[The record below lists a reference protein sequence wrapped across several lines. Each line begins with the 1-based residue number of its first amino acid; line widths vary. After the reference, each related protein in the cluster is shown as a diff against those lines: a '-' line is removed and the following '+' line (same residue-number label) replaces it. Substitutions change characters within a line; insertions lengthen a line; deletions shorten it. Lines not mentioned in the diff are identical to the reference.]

1 MSVGDAKHPLR
12 VAIIGSGP
20 SGFYAAEHLLS
31 HDGLNV
37 QVEMFD
43 RLPTPFGLVRA
54 GVAPDHPKIKSV
66 TRVFDKVAAN
76 PNFCF
81 RGNVEF
87 GRNIEHED
95 LLEYFHAVIYCVG
108 ARSDRRL
115 GIAREYLPGS
125 HGASDFVGWYNAS
138 PDQRN
143 LTFDFSGERV
153 VVVGNGNVAMDVA
166 RVLMLPPEELAA
178 TDIGGHALRALSAN
192 KVREVTIL
200 GRRGPAQAAF
210 TYREL
215 RELAERNDIDV
226 IVDPA
231 DMQLDP
237 HSLHDT
243 SHSADRGRDQVL
255 DLLRELS
262 ERGDRGHDRR
272 IVFRFLVSP
281 VEIVG
286 TNRVEGVDV
295 VHNDLY
301 RGNNGELR
309 ARATDRHEIVPADI
323 VFRAIG
329 YQGVALPGV
338 PFDPI
343 TATIPNDRGRVI
355 DSLTGQPREGEY
367 VAPTG
372 SSAPTSPMRR
382 RRWRCSLRTCAPDAC
397 ARRCCPPRC
406 STAFSPSDRARS
418 SRSMTGSSSIRSRSR
433 RVRNLGARDSS
444 SPGWRTC
451 CASCGTATR
460 AKRRSPR
467 SRRACYAVRV
477 PVRGRG

>member
-1 MSVGDAKHPLR
+1 MSMGGAEHPLR

-31 HDGLNV
+31 HDDLNV

-66 TRVFDKVAAN
+66 TRVFDKVATN
-76 PNFCF
+76 PEFRF

-95 LLEYFHAVIYCVG
+95 LLEYFNAVIYCVG

-215 RELAERNDIDV
+215 RELAERDDIDV

-286 TNRVEGVDV
+286 INRVEGVDV

-343 TATIPNDRGRVI
+343 TSTIPNDRGRVI

-367 VAPTG
+367 VAGWIKRGPNGIIGTNK
-372 SSAPTSPMRR
+372 
-382 RRWRCSLRTCAPDAC
+382 PDAQETVEMLVEDLRAGRMRKQVLSPEVFNRFLSQRQGEVVSFDDWKFLDSREVAKGEELGRPRLKF
-397 ARRCCPPRC
+397 ARVENMLRVLRHR
-406 STAFSPSDRARS
+406 DR
-418 SRSMTGSSSIRSRSR
+418 
-433 RVRNLGARDSS
+433 N
-444 SPGWRTC
+444 
-451 CASCGTATR
+451 
-460 AKRRSPR
+460 
-467 SRRACYAVRV
+467 
-477 PVRGRG
+477 

>member
-1 MSVGDAKHPLR
+1 MPVGSQRNPLR

-20 SGFYAAEHLLS
+20 SGFYAAEHVLS
-31 HDGLNV
+31 QDDMHV
-37 QVEMFD
+37 QVDMFD

-66 TRVFDKVAAN
+66 TRVYDKIAQH
-76 PNFCF
+76 PDFRF

-87 GRNIEHED
+87 GTDLEYED

-115 GIAREYLPGS
+115 GIPREYLPGS

-143 LTFDFSGERV
+143 LTFDFSGDNV

-166 RVLMLPPEELAA
+166 RVLMLPPDELAA
-178 TDIGGHALRALSAN
+178 TDVGGHALRALSQN
-192 KVREVTIL
+192 KVRQVTIL

-215 RELAERNDIDV
+215 KELAEREDIDV

-243 SHSADRGRDQVL
+243 EQAPDRGRDQVL
-255 DLLRELS
+255 ELLHELS
-262 ERGDRGHDRR
+262 ERTPRGHDRR

-286 TNRVEGVDV
+286 RDRVEGVEV
-295 VHNDLY
+295 VRNELY
-301 RGNNGELR
+301 RGNNGALR
-309 ARATDRHEIVPADI
+309 ARATDEHEVIPADV

-338 PFDPI
+338 PFDPLS
-343 TATIPNDRGRVI
+343 ATIPNDRGRVI
-355 DSLTGQPREGEY
+355 DPLSGQSRVGEY
-367 VAPTG
+367 AAGWIKRGPNGIIGTNKPDAQETVDMLVEDVRAQRL
-372 SSAPTSPMRR
+372 RR
-382 RRWRCSLRTCAPDAC
+382 DVLPAKVFERFLAERQGEVVSYADWQYLDERERSRGEELGRPRLKFARVENMLRSLR
-397 ARRCCPPRC
+397 
-406 STAFSPSDRARS
+406 DRDKQS
-418 SRSMTGSSSIRSRSR
+418 G
-433 RVRNLGARDSS
+433 
-444 SPGWRTC
+444 
-451 CASCGTATR
+451 
-460 AKRRSPR
+460 
-467 SRRACYAVRV
+467 
-477 PVRGRG
+477 

>member
-1 MSVGDAKHPLR
+1 MSMGGAEHPLR

-31 HDGLNV
+31 HDDLNV

-66 TRVFDKVAAN
+66 TRVFDKVATN
-76 PNFCF
+76 PEFRF

-95 LLEYFHAVIYCVG
+95 LLEYFNAVIYCVG

-215 RELAERNDIDV
+215 RELAERDDIDV

-286 TNRVEGVDV
+286 INRVEGVDV

-343 TATIPNDRGRVI
+343 TSTIPNDRGRVI

-367 VAPTG
+367 VAGWIKRGPNGIIGTNK
-372 SSAPTSPMRR
+372 
-382 RRWRCSLRTCAPDAC
+382 PDAQETVEMLVEDLRAGRMRKEVLSPEVFNRFLSQRQGEVVSFDDWKFLDSREVAKGEELGRPRLKF
-397 ARRCCPPRC
+397 ARVENMLRVLRHR
-406 STAFSPSDRARS
+406 DR
-418 SRSMTGSSSIRSRSR
+418 
-433 RVRNLGARDSS
+433 N
-444 SPGWRTC
+444 
-451 CASCGTATR
+451 
-460 AKRRSPR
+460 
-467 SRRACYAVRV
+467 
-477 PVRGRG
+477 

>member
-1 MSVGDAKHPLR
+1 MSMGGAEHPLR

-31 HDGLNV
+31 HDDLNV

-76 PNFCF
+76 PDFCF

-95 LLEYFHAVIYCVG
+95 LLEYFNAVIYCVG

-215 RELAERNDIDV
+215 RELAERDDIDV

-286 TNRVEGVDV
+286 INRVEGVDV

-343 TATIPNDRGRVI
+343 TSTIPNDRGRVI

-367 VAPTG
+367 VAGWIKRGPNGIIGTNK
-372 SSAPTSPMRR
+372 
-382 RRWRCSLRTCAPDAC
+382 PDAQETVEMLVEDLRAGRMRKQVLSPEVFNRFLSQRQGEVVSFDDWKFLDSREVAKGEELGRPRLKF
-397 ARRCCPPRC
+397 ARVENMLRVLRHR
-406 STAFSPSDRARS
+406 DR
-418 SRSMTGSSSIRSRSR
+418 
-433 RVRNLGARDSS
+433 N
-444 SPGWRTC
+444 
-451 CASCGTATR
+451 
-460 AKRRSPR
+460 
-467 SRRACYAVRV
+467 
-477 PVRGRG
+477 

>member
-1 MSVGDAKHPLR
+1 MSMGGAEHPLR

-31 HDGLNV
+31 HDDLNV

-66 TRVFDKVAAN
+66 TRVFDKVATN
-76 PNFCF
+76 PEFRF

-95 LLEYFHAVIYCVG
+95 LLEYFNAVIYCVG

-215 RELAERNDIDV
+215 RELAERDDIDV

-343 TATIPNDRGRVI
+343 TSTIPNDRGRVI

-367 VAPTG
+367 VAGWIKRGPNGIIGTNK
-372 SSAPTSPMRR
+372 
-382 RRWRCSLRTCAPDAC
+382 PDAQETGEMLVEDLRAGRMRKEVLSPEVFNRFLSQRQGEVVSFDDWKFLDSREVAKGEELGRPRLKF
-397 ARRCCPPRC
+397 ARVENMLRVLRHR
-406 STAFSPSDRARS
+406 DR
-418 SRSMTGSSSIRSRSR
+418 
-433 RVRNLGARDSS
+433 N
-444 SPGWRTC
+444 
-451 CASCGTATR
+451 
-460 AKRRSPR
+460 
-467 SRRACYAVRV
+467 
-477 PVRGRG
+477 

>member
-1 MSVGDAKHPLR
+1 MGSTRNPLR

-20 SGFYAAEHLLS
+20 SGFYAAEHILGQ
-31 HDGLNV
+31 DDINV
-37 QVEMFD
+37 QVDMFD

-66 TRVFDKVAAN
+66 TRVYDKIAQH
-76 PNFCF
+76 PDFRF

-87 GRNIEHED
+87 GTDLEYED
-95 LLEYFHAVIYCVG
+95 LLEYFHAVIFCVG

-115 GIAREYLPGS
+115 GIPREYLPGS

-143 LTFDFSGERV
+143 LTFDFSGDNV

-166 RVLMLPPEELAA
+166 RVLMLPPDELAA
-178 TDIGGHALRALSAN
+178 TDIGGHALRALSQN
-192 KVREVTIL
+192 KVRQVTIL

-215 RELAERNDIDV
+215 KELADRDDIDV
-226 IVDPA
+226 VVDPA
-231 DMQLDP
+231 DMVLDP

-243 SHSADRGRDQVL
+243 EQAPDRGRDQVL

-262 ERGDRGHDRR
+262 ERPSRGHDRR
-272 IVFRFLVSP
+272 IAFRFLVSP
-281 VEIVG
+281 VEILGKDRVTGVEVVG
-286 TNRVEGVDV
+286 NE
-295 VHNDLY
+295 LY

-309 ARATDRHEIVPADI
+309 ARATDEREVIPADV

-355 DSLTGQPREGEY
+355 DPLTGQARPGEY
-367 VAPTG
+367 VAGWIKRGPNGIIGTNKPDAQETVEALVEDVRDQRLRREVLP
-372 SSAPTSPMRR
+372 APVFERFLAERQGEVVSFDDWKYLDAREVEKGEELGRPRLKFARVENM
-382 RRWRCSLRTCAPDAC
+382 LRTL
-397 ARRCCPPRC
+397 R
-406 STAFSPSDRARS
+406 DRDKAA
-418 SRSMTGSSSIRSRSR
+418 G
-433 RVRNLGARDSS
+433 
-444 SPGWRTC
+444 
-451 CASCGTATR
+451 
-460 AKRRSPR
+460 
-467 SRRACYAVRV
+467 
-477 PVRGRG
+477 

>member
-1 MSVGDAKHPLR
+1 VGSSRNPLR

-20 SGFYAAEHLLS
+20 SGFYAAEHVLS
-31 HDGLNV
+31 QDDLHV
-37 QVEMFD
+37 QVDMFD

-66 TRVFDKVAAN
+66 TRVYDKIAAN
-76 PNFCF
+76 PDFRF

-87 GRNIEHED
+87 GADIEHED

-115 GIAREYLPGS
+115 GIPREYLPGS

-166 RVLMLPPEELAA
+166 RVLMLPPDELAA

-192 KVREVTIL
+192 QVREVTIL

-215 RELAERNDIDV
+215 RELAERDDIDV

-243 SHSADRGRDQVL
+243 EQQPDRGRDQVL
-255 DLLRELS
+255 ELLRELS

-286 TNRVEGVDV
+286 KDRVEGIEV
-295 VHNDLY
+295 VRNELY

-309 ARATDRHEIVPADI
+309 ARATDDHEVIPADI

-329 YQGVALPGV
+329 YQGVSLPGV

-355 DSLTGQPREGEY
+355 DPLTGQSRVGEY
-367 VAPTG
+367 AAGWIKRGPNGIIGTNK
-372 SSAPTSPMRR
+372 
-382 RRWRCSLRTCAPDAC
+382 PDAQESVEVLLDDVRAQRLRREVLPAKVFERFLAERQGEVVSFVDWKYLDEREVEKGGQLGRPRLKF
-397 ARRCCPPRC
+397 ARVENMMKALREREKM
-406 STAFSPSDRARS
+406 D
-418 SRSMTGSSSIRSRSR
+418 
-433 RVRNLGARDSS
+433 
-444 SPGWRTC
+444 
-451 CASCGTATR
+451 
-460 AKRRSPR
+460 
-467 SRRACYAVRV
+467 
-477 PVRGRG
+477 GRGA

>member
-1 MSVGDAKHPLR
+1 MPMGGAEHPLR

-31 HDGLNV
+31 HDDLNV

-76 PNFCF
+76 PEFRF

-95 LLEYFHAVIYCVG
+95 LLEYFNAVIYCVG

-215 RELAERNDIDV
+215 RELAERDDIDV
-226 IVDPA
+226 IVNPA

-343 TATIPNDRGRVI
+343 TSTIPNDRGRVI

-367 VAPTG
+367 VAGWIKRGPNGIIGTNK
-372 SSAPTSPMRR
+372 
-382 RRWRCSLRTCAPDAC
+382 PDAQETVEMLVEDLRAGRMRKEVLSPEVFNRFLSQRQGEVVSFDDWKFLDSREVAKGEELGRPRLKF
-397 ARRCCPPRC
+397 ARVENMLRVLRHR
-406 STAFSPSDRARS
+406 DR
-418 SRSMTGSSSIRSRSR
+418 
-433 RVRNLGARDSS
+433 N
-444 SPGWRTC
+444 
-451 CASCGTATR
+451 
-460 AKRRSPR
+460 
-467 SRRACYAVRV
+467 
-477 PVRGRG
+477 

>member
-1 MSVGDAKHPLR
+1 MSMGGAEHPLR

-31 HDGLNV
+31 HDDLNV

-66 TRVFDKVAAN
+66 TRVFDKVATN
-76 PNFCF
+76 PEFRF
-81 RGNVEF
+81 RGTVEF

-95 LLEYFHAVIYCVG
+95 LLEYFNAVIYCVG

-215 RELAERNDIDV
+215 RELAERDDIDV

-343 TATIPNDRGRVI
+343 TSTIPNDRGRVI

-367 VAPTG
+367 VAGWIKRGPNGIIGTNK
-372 SSAPTSPMRR
+372 
-382 RRWRCSLRTCAPDAC
+382 PDAQETVEMLVEDLRAGRMRKEVLSPEVFNRFLSQRQGEVVSFDDWKFLDSREVAKGEELGRPRLKF
-397 ARRCCPPRC
+397 ARVENMLRVLRHR
-406 STAFSPSDRARS
+406 DR
-418 SRSMTGSSSIRSRSR
+418 
-433 RVRNLGARDSS
+433 N
-444 SPGWRTC
+444 
-451 CASCGTATR
+451 
-460 AKRRSPR
+460 
-467 SRRACYAVRV
+467 
-477 PVRGRG
+477 

>member
-1 MSVGDAKHPLR
+1 MGSTRNPLR

-20 SGFYAAEHLLS
+20 SGFYAAEHILGQ
-31 HDGLNV
+31 DDINV
-37 QVEMFD
+37 QVDMFD

-66 TRVFDKVAAN
+66 TRVYDKIAQH
-76 PNFCF
+76 PDFRF

-87 GRNIEHED
+87 GTDLEYED
-95 LLEYFHAVIYCVG
+95 LLEYFHAVIFCVG

-115 GIAREYLPGS
+115 GIPREYLPGS

-143 LTFDFSGERV
+143 LTFDFSGDNV

-166 RVLMLPPEELAA
+166 RVLMLPPDELAA
-178 TDIGGHALRALSAN
+178 TDIGGHALRALSQN
-192 KVREVTIL
+192 KVRQVTIL

-215 RELAERNDIDV
+215 KELADRDDIDV
-226 IVDPA
+226 VVDPA
-231 DMQLDP
+231 DMVLDP

-243 SHSADRGRDQVL
+243 EQAPDRGRDQVL

-262 ERGDRGHDRR
+262 ERPSRGHDRR

-281 VEIVG
+281 VEILGKDRVTGVEVVG
-286 TNRVEGVDV
+286 NE
-295 VHNDLY
+295 LY

-309 ARATDRHEIVPADI
+309 ARATDEREVIPADV

-355 DSLTGQPREGEY
+355 DPLTGQARPGEY
-367 VAPTG
+367 VAGWIKRGPNGIIGTNKPDAQETVEALVEDVRDQRLRREVLP
-372 SSAPTSPMRR
+372 APVFERFLAERQGEVVSFDDWKYLDAREVEKGEELGRPRLKFARVENM
-382 RRWRCSLRTCAPDAC
+382 LRTL
-397 ARRCCPPRC
+397 R
-406 STAFSPSDRARS
+406 DRDKAA
-418 SRSMTGSSSIRSRSR
+418 G
-433 RVRNLGARDSS
+433 
-444 SPGWRTC
+444 
-451 CASCGTATR
+451 
-460 AKRRSPR
+460 
-467 SRRACYAVRV
+467 
-477 PVRGRG
+477 

>member
-1 MSVGDAKHPLR
+1 MGSSRNPLR

-20 SGFYAAEHLLS
+20 SGFYAAEHVLS
-31 HDGLNV
+31 QDDLHV
-37 QVEMFD
+37 QVDMFD

-66 TRVFDKVAAN
+66 TRVYDKIAAN
-76 PNFCF
+76 PDFRF

-87 GRNIEHED
+87 GADIEHED
-95 LLEYFHAVIYCVG
+95 LLEYFNAVIYCVG

-115 GIAREYLPGS
+115 GIPREYLPGS

-166 RVLMLPPEELAA
+166 RVLMLPPDELAA

-192 KVREVTIL
+192 QVREVTIL

-215 RELAERNDIDV
+215 RELAERDDIDV

-243 SHSADRGRDQVL
+243 EQQPDRGRDQVL
-255 DLLRELS
+255 ELLRELS

-286 TNRVEGVDV
+286 KDRVEGIEV
-295 VHNDLY
+295 VRNELY

-309 ARATDRHEIVPADI
+309 ARATDDHEVIPADV

-329 YQGVALPGV
+329 YQGVSLPGV

-355 DSLTGQPREGEY
+355 DPLTGQSRVGEY
-367 VAPTG
+367 AAGWIKRGPNGIIGTNK
-372 SSAPTSPMRR
+372 
-382 RRWRCSLRTCAPDAC
+382 PDAQESVEMLVDDVRAQRLRRDVLPAKVFERFLAERQGEVVSFADWKYLDEREVEKGGELGRPRLKF
-397 ARRCCPPRC
+397 ARVENMM
-406 STAFSPSDRARS
+406 RALRE
-418 SRSMTGSSSIRSRSR
+418 REKLDG
-433 RVRNLGARDSS
+433 
-444 SPGWRTC
+444 
-451 CASCGTATR
+451 
-460 AKRRSPR
+460 
-467 SRRACYAVRV
+467 
-477 PVRGRG
+477 

>member
-1 MSVGDAKHPLR
+1 MSMGGAEHPLR

-31 HDGLNV
+31 HDDLNV

-66 TRVFDKVAAN
+66 TRVFDKVVTN
-76 PNFCF
+76 PEFRF

-95 LLEYFHAVIYCVG
+95 LLEYFNAVIYCVG

-215 RELAERNDIDV
+215 RELAERDDIDV

-343 TATIPNDRGRVI
+343 TSTIPNDRGRVI

-367 VAPTG
+367 VAGWIKRGPNGIIGTNK
-372 SSAPTSPMRR
+372 
-382 RRWRCSLRTCAPDAC
+382 PDAQETVEMLVEDLRAGRMRKEVLSPEVFNRFLSQRQGEVVSFDDWKFLDSREVAKGEELGRPRLKF
-397 ARRCCPPRC
+397 ARVENMLRVLRHR
-406 STAFSPSDRARS
+406 DR
-418 SRSMTGSSSIRSRSR
+418 
-433 RVRNLGARDSS
+433 N
-444 SPGWRTC
+444 
-451 CASCGTATR
+451 
-460 AKRRSPR
+460 
-467 SRRACYAVRV
+467 
-477 PVRGRG
+477 

>member
-1 MSVGDAKHPLR
+1 MGSTRNPLR

-20 SGFYAAEHLLS
+20 SGFYAAEHILGQ
-31 HDGLNV
+31 DDINV
-37 QVEMFD
+37 QVDMFD

-66 TRVFDKVAAN
+66 TRVYDKIAQH
-76 PNFCF
+76 PDFRF

-87 GRNIEHED
+87 GTDLEYED
-95 LLEYFHAVIYCVG
+95 LLEYFHAVIFCVG

-115 GIAREYLPGS
+115 GIPREYLPGS

-143 LTFDFSGERV
+143 LTFDFSGDNV

-178 TDIGGHALRALSAN
+178 TDIGGHALRALSQN
-192 KVREVTIL
+192 KVRQVTIL

-215 RELAERNDIDV
+215 KELADRDDIDV
-226 IVDPA
+226 VVDPS
-231 DMQLDP
+231 DMVLDP

-243 SHSADRGRDQVL
+243 EQAPDRGRDQVL

-262 ERGDRGHDRR
+262 ERPSRGHDRR

-281 VEIVG
+281 AEIVG
-286 TNRVEGVDV
+286 KDRVTGVEV
-295 VHNDLY
+295 VGNELY

-309 ARATDRHEIVPADI
+309 ARATDEREVIPADV

-355 DSLTGQPREGEY
+355 DPLTGQARPGEY
-367 VAPTG
+367 VAGWIKRGPNGIIGTNKPD
-372 SSAPTSPMRR
+372 AQETVEALVEDVRDQRLRR
-382 RRWRCSLRTCAPDAC
+382 EVLPALVFERFLAERQGEVVSFDDWKYLDAREVEKGEELGRPRLKFARVENMLRTL
-397 ARRCCPPRC
+397 R
-406 STAFSPSDRARS
+406 DRDKA
-418 SRSMTGSSSIRSRSR
+418 G
-433 RVRNLGARDSS
+433 G
-444 SPGWRTC
+444 
-451 CASCGTATR
+451 
-460 AKRRSPR
+460 
-467 SRRACYAVRV
+467 
-477 PVRGRG
+477 

>member
-1 MSVGDAKHPLR
+1 MSVGGAEHPLR

-31 HDGLNV
+31 HDDLDV

-95 LLEYFHAVIYCVG
+95 LLEYFNAVIYCVG

-215 RELAERNDIDV
+215 RELAERDDIDV
-226 IVDPA
+226 IVDPR

-309 ARATDRHEIVPADI
+309 ARATDRHELVPADI

-343 TATIPNDRGRVI
+343 TSTIPNDRGRVI

-367 VAPTG
+367 VAGWIKRGPNGIIGTNK
-372 SSAPTSPMRR
+372 
-382 RRWRCSLRTCAPDAC
+382 PDAQETVEMLVEDLRAGRMRKQVLSPEVFNRFLSQRQGEVVSFDDWKFLDSREVAKGEELGRPRLKF
-397 ARRCCPPRC
+397 ARVEN
-406 STAFSPSDRARS
+406 
-418 SRSMTGSSSIRSRSR
+418 ML
-433 RVRNLGARDSS
+433 RVLRHRDKS
-444 SPGWRTC
+444 
-451 CASCGTATR
+451 
-460 AKRRSPR
+460 
-467 SRRACYAVRV
+467 
-477 PVRGRG
+477 

>member
-1 MSVGDAKHPLR
+1 MSMGGAEHPLR

-31 HDGLNV
+31 HDDLNV

-66 TRVFDKVAAN
+66 TRVFDKVATN
-76 PNFCF
+76 PEFRF

-95 LLEYFHAVIYCVG
+95 LLEYFNAVIYCVG

-143 LTFDFSGERV
+143 LTFDFSGER

-215 RELAERNDIDV
+215 RELAERDDIDV

-286 TNRVEGVDV
+286 INRVEGVDV

-343 TATIPNDRGRVI
+343 TSTIPNDRGRVI

-367 VAPTG
+367 VAGWIKRGPNGIIGTNK
-372 SSAPTSPMRR
+372 
-382 RRWRCSLRTCAPDAC
+382 PDAQETVEMLVEDLRAGRMRKEVLSPEVFNRFLSQRQGEVVSFDDWKFLDSREVAKGEELGRPRLKF
-397 ARRCCPPRC
+397 ARVENMLRVLRHR
-406 STAFSPSDRARS
+406 DR
-418 SRSMTGSSSIRSRSR
+418 
-433 RVRNLGARDSS
+433 N
-444 SPGWRTC
+444 
-451 CASCGTATR
+451 
-460 AKRRSPR
+460 
-467 SRRACYAVRV
+467 
-477 PVRGRG
+477 

>member
-1 MSVGDAKHPLR
+1 MGSTRNPLR

-20 SGFYAAEHLLS
+20 SGFYAAEHILGQ
-31 HDGLNV
+31 DDINV
-37 QVEMFD
+37 QVDMFD

-66 TRVFDKVAAN
+66 TRVYDKIAQH
-76 PNFCF
+76 PDFRF

-87 GRNIEHED
+87 GTDLEYED
-95 LLEYFHAVIYCVG
+95 LLEYFHAVIFCVG

-115 GIAREYLPGS
+115 GIPREYLPGS

-143 LTFDFSGERV
+143 LTFDFSGDNV

-178 TDIGGHALRALSAN
+178 TDIGGHALRALSQN
-192 KVREVTIL
+192 KVRQVTIL

-215 RELAERNDIDV
+215 KELADRDDIDV
-226 IVDPA
+226 VVDPA
-231 DMQLDP
+231 DMVLDP

-243 SHSADRGRDQVL
+243 EQAPDRGRDQVL

-262 ERGDRGHDRR
+262 ERPSRGHDRR

-281 VEIVG
+281 VEILGKDRVTGVEVVG
-286 TNRVEGVDV
+286 NE
-295 VHNDLY
+295 LY

-309 ARATDRHEIVPADI
+309 ARATDEREVIPADV

-355 DSLTGQPREGEY
+355 DPLTGQARPGEY
-367 VAPTG
+367 VAGWIKRGPNGIIGTNKPDAQETVEALVEDVRDQRLRREVLP
-372 SSAPTSPMRR
+372 APVFERFLAERQGEVVSFDDWKYLDAREVEKGEELGRPRLKFARVENM
-382 RRWRCSLRTCAPDAC
+382 LRTL
-397 ARRCCPPRC
+397 R
-406 STAFSPSDRARS
+406 DRDKAA
-418 SRSMTGSSSIRSRSR
+418 G
-433 RVRNLGARDSS
+433 
-444 SPGWRTC
+444 
-451 CASCGTATR
+451 
-460 AKRRSPR
+460 
-467 SRRACYAVRV
+467 
-477 PVRGRG
+477 

>member
-1 MSVGDAKHPLR
+1 VGGAEHPLR

-31 HDGLNV
+31 HDDLDV

-95 LLEYFHAVIYCVG
+95 LLEYFNAVIYCVG

-215 RELAERNDIDV
+215 RELAERDDIDV

-309 ARATDRHEIVPADI
+309 ARATDRHELVPADI

-343 TATIPNDRGRVI
+343 TSTIPNDRGRVI

-367 VAPTG
+367 VAGWIKRGPNGIIGTNK
-372 SSAPTSPMRR
+372 
-382 RRWRCSLRTCAPDAC
+382 PDAQETVEMLVEDLRAGRMRKQVLSPEVFNRFLSQRQGEVVSFDDWKFLDSREVAKGEELGRPRLKF
-397 ARRCCPPRC
+397 ARVEN
-406 STAFSPSDRARS
+406 
-418 SRSMTGSSSIRSRSR
+418 ML
-433 RVRNLGARDSS
+433 RVLRHRDKS
-444 SPGWRTC
+444 
-451 CASCGTATR
+451 
-460 AKRRSPR
+460 
-467 SRRACYAVRV
+467 
-477 PVRGRG
+477 

>member
-1 MSVGDAKHPLR
+1 MGGAEHPLR

-31 HDGLNV
+31 HDDLNA

-66 TRVFDKVAAN
+66 TRVFDKVATN
-76 PNFCF
+76 PEFRF

-95 LLEYFHAVIYCVG
+95 LLEYFNAVIYCVG

-215 RELAERNDIDV
+215 RELAERDDIDV

-343 TATIPNDRGRVI
+343 TSTIPNDRGRVI

-367 VAPTG
+367 VAGWIKRGPNGIIGTNK
-372 SSAPTSPMRR
+372 
-382 RRWRCSLRTCAPDAC
+382 PDAQETVEMLVEDLRAGRMRKEVLSPEVFNRFLSQRQGEVVSFDDWKFLDSREVAKGEELGRPRLKF
-397 ARRCCPPRC
+397 ARVENMLRVLRHR
-406 STAFSPSDRARS
+406 DR
-418 SRSMTGSSSIRSRSR
+418 
-433 RVRNLGARDSS
+433 N
-444 SPGWRTC
+444 
-451 CASCGTATR
+451 
-460 AKRRSPR
+460 
-467 SRRACYAVRV
+467 
-477 PVRGRG
+477 

>member
-1 MSVGDAKHPLR
+1 MSMGGAEHPLR

-31 HDGLNV
+31 HDDLNV

-76 PNFCF
+76 PDFCF

-95 LLEYFHAVIYCVG
+95 LLEYFNAVIYCVG

-215 RELAERNDIDV
+215 RELAERDDIDV

-286 TNRVEGVDV
+286 INRVEGVDV

-343 TATIPNDRGRVI
+343 TSTIPNDRGRVI

-367 VAPTG
+367 VAGWIKRGPNGIIGTNK
-372 SSAPTSPMRR
+372 
-382 RRWRCSLRTCAPDAC
+382 PDAQETVEMLVEDLRAGRMRKEVLSPEVFNRFLSQRQGEVVSFDDWKFLDSREVAKGEELGRPRLKF
-397 ARRCCPPRC
+397 ARVENMLRVLRHR
-406 STAFSPSDRARS
+406 DR
-418 SRSMTGSSSIRSRSR
+418 
-433 RVRNLGARDSS
+433 N
-444 SPGWRTC
+444 
-451 CASCGTATR
+451 
-460 AKRRSPR
+460 
-467 SRRACYAVRV
+467 
-477 PVRGRG
+477 

>member
-1 MSVGDAKHPLR
+1 MGSTRNPLR

-20 SGFYAAEHLLS
+20 SGFYAAEHILGQ
-31 HDGLNV
+31 DDINV
-37 QVEMFD
+37 QVDMFD

-66 TRVFDKVAAN
+66 TRVYDKIAQH
-76 PNFCF
+76 PDFRF

-87 GRNIEHED
+87 GTDLEYED
-95 LLEYFHAVIYCVG
+95 LLEYFHAVIFCVG

-115 GIAREYLPGS
+115 GIPREYLPGS

-143 LTFDFSGERV
+143 LTFDFSGDNV

-166 RVLMLPPEELAA
+166 RVLMLPPDELSA
-178 TDIGGHALRALSAN
+178 TDIGGHALRALSQN
-192 KVREVTIL
+192 KVRQVTIL

-215 RELAERNDIDV
+215 KELADRDDIDV
-226 IVDPA
+226 VVDPA
-231 DMQLDP
+231 DMVLDP

-243 SHSADRGRDQVL
+243 EQAPDRGRDQVL
-255 DLLRELS
+255 DLLGELS
-262 ERGDRGHDRR
+262 ERPSRGHDRR

-281 VEIVG
+281 VEILG
-286 TNRVEGVDV
+286 KDRVTGVEV
-295 VHNDLY
+295 VRNELY

-309 ARATDRHEIVPADI
+309 ARATDEREVIPADV

-355 DSLTGQPREGEY
+355 DPLTGQSRPGEY
-367 VAPTG
+367 VAGWIKRGPNGIIGTNKPDAQETVEMLVEDVRG
-372 SSAPTSPMRR
+372 QRLRREVLPAPVFERFLAERQGEVVSFDDWKYLDAREVEKGEELGRPRLKFARVENM
-382 RRWRCSLRTCAPDAC
+382 LRTLRERDKA
-397 ARRCCPPRC
+397 
-406 STAFSPSDRARS
+406 
-418 SRSMTGSSSIRSRSR
+418 G
-433 RVRNLGARDSS
+433 GA
-444 SPGWRTC
+444 G
-451 CASCGTATR
+451 
-460 AKRRSPR
+460 
-467 SRRACYAVRV
+467 V
-477 PVRGRG
+477 

>member
-1 MSVGDAKHPLR
+1 MGGAEHPLR

-31 HDGLNV
+31 HDDLNV

-76 PNFCF
+76 PDFCF

-95 LLEYFHAVIYCVG
+95 LLEYFNAVIYCVG

-215 RELAERNDIDV
+215 RELAERDDIDV

-343 TATIPNDRGRVI
+343 TSTIPNDRGRVI

-367 VAPTG
+367 VAGWIKRGPNGIIGTNK
-372 SSAPTSPMRR
+372 
-382 RRWRCSLRTCAPDAC
+382 PDAQETVEMLVEDLRAGRMRKEVLSPEVFNRFLSQRQGEVVSFDDWKFLDSREVAKGEELGRPRLKF
-397 ARRCCPPRC
+397 ARVENMLRVLRHR
-406 STAFSPSDRARS
+406 DR
-418 SRSMTGSSSIRSRSR
+418 
-433 RVRNLGARDSS
+433 N
-444 SPGWRTC
+444 
-451 CASCGTATR
+451 
-460 AKRRSPR
+460 
-467 SRRACYAVRV
+467 
-477 PVRGRG
+477 

>member
-1 MSVGDAKHPLR
+1 MGGAEHPLR

-31 HDGLNV
+31 HDDLNV

-76 PNFCF
+76 PEFRF

-95 LLEYFHAVIYCVG
+95 LLEYFNAVIYCVG

-215 RELAERNDIDV
+215 RELAERDDIDV
-226 IVDPA
+226 IVNPA

-343 TATIPNDRGRVI
+343 TSTIPNDRGRVI

-367 VAPTG
+367 VAGWIKRGPNGIIGTNK
-372 SSAPTSPMRR
+372 
-382 RRWRCSLRTCAPDAC
+382 PDAQETVEMLVEDLRAGRMRKEVLSPEVFNRFLSQRQGEVVSFDDWKFLDSREVAKGEELGRPRLKF
-397 ARRCCPPRC
+397 ARVENMLRVLRHR
-406 STAFSPSDRARS
+406 DR
-418 SRSMTGSSSIRSRSR
+418 
-433 RVRNLGARDSS
+433 N
-444 SPGWRTC
+444 
-451 CASCGTATR
+451 
-460 AKRRSPR
+460 
-467 SRRACYAVRV
+467 
-477 PVRGRG
+477 

>member
-1 MSVGDAKHPLR
+1 MSMGGAEHPLR

-31 HDGLNV
+31 HDDLNV

-66 TRVFDKVAAN
+66 TRVFDKVATN
-76 PNFCF
+76 PEFRF

-95 LLEYFHAVIYCVG
+95 LLEYFNAVIYCVG

-215 RELAERNDIDV
+215 RELAERDDIDV
-226 IVDPA
+226 IVNPA

-343 TATIPNDRGRVI
+343 TSTIPNDRGRVI

-367 VAPTG
+367 VAGWIKRGPNGIIGTNK
-372 SSAPTSPMRR
+372 
-382 RRWRCSLRTCAPDAC
+382 PDAQETVEMLVEDLRAGRMRKEVLSPEVFNRFLSQRQGEVVSFDDWKFLDSREVAKGEELGRPRLKF
-397 ARRCCPPRC
+397 ARVENMLRVLRHR
-406 STAFSPSDRARS
+406 DR
-418 SRSMTGSSSIRSRSR
+418 
-433 RVRNLGARDSS
+433 N
-444 SPGWRTC
+444 
-451 CASCGTATR
+451 
-460 AKRRSPR
+460 
-467 SRRACYAVRV
+467 
-477 PVRGRG
+477 

>member
-1 MSVGDAKHPLR
+1 MGSTRNPLR

-20 SGFYAAEHLLS
+20 SGFYAAEHILGQ
-31 HDGLNV
+31 DDINV
-37 QVEMFD
+37 QVDMFD

-66 TRVFDKVAAN
+66 TRVYDKIAQH
-76 PNFCF
+76 PDFRF

-87 GRNIEHED
+87 GTDLEYED
-95 LLEYFHAVIYCVG
+95 LLEYFHAVIFCVG

-115 GIAREYLPGS
+115 GIPREYLPGS

-143 LTFDFSGERV
+143 LTFDFSGDNV

-166 RVLMLPPEELAA
+166 RVLMLPPDELSA
-178 TDIGGHALRALSAN
+178 TDIGGHALRALSQN
-192 KVREVTIL
+192 KVRQVTIL

-215 RELAERNDIDV
+215 KELADRDDIDV
-226 IVDPA
+226 VVDPA
-231 DMQLDP
+231 DMVLDP

-243 SHSADRGRDQVL
+243 EQAPDRGRDQVL

-262 ERGDRGHDRR
+262 ERPSRGHDRR
-272 IVFRFLVSP
+272 IAFRFLVSP
-281 VEIVG
+281 VEILG
-286 TNRVEGVDV
+286 KDRVTGVEV
-295 VHNDLY
+295 VRNELY

-309 ARATDRHEIVPADI
+309 ARATDEREVIPADV

-355 DSLTGQPREGEY
+355 DPLTGQARPGEY
-367 VAPTG
+367 VAGWIKRGPNGIIGTNKPDAQETVEALVEDVRDQRLRREVLP
-372 SSAPTSPMRR
+372 APVFERFLAERQGEVVSFDDWKYLDAREVEKGEELGRPRLKFARVENM
-382 RRWRCSLRTCAPDAC
+382 LRTL
-397 ARRCCPPRC
+397 R
-406 STAFSPSDRARS
+406 DRDKAA
-418 SRSMTGSSSIRSRSR
+418 G
-433 RVRNLGARDSS
+433 
-444 SPGWRTC
+444 
-451 CASCGTATR
+451 
-460 AKRRSPR
+460 
-467 SRRACYAVRV
+467 
-477 PVRGRG
+477 

>member
-1 MSVGDAKHPLR
+1 MSMGGAEHPLR

-31 HDGLNV
+31 HDDLNV

-66 TRVFDKVAAN
+66 TRVFDKVATN
-76 PNFCF
+76 PEFRF

-95 LLEYFHAVIYCVG
+95 LLEYFNAVIYCVG

-215 RELAERNDIDV
+215 RELAERDDIDV

-343 TATIPNDRGRVI
+343 TSTIPNDRGRVI

-367 VAPTG
+367 VAGWIKRGPNGIIGTNK
-372 SSAPTSPMRR
+372 
-382 RRWRCSLRTCAPDAC
+382 PDAQETVEMLVEDLRAGRMRKEVLSPEVFNRFLSQRQGEVVSFDDWKFLYSREVAKGEELGRPLLKF
-397 ARRCCPPRC
+397 ARVENMLRVLRHR
-406 STAFSPSDRARS
+406 DR
-418 SRSMTGSSSIRSRSR
+418 
-433 RVRNLGARDSS
+433 N
-444 SPGWRTC
+444 
-451 CASCGTATR
+451 
-460 AKRRSPR
+460 
-467 SRRACYAVRV
+467 
-477 PVRGRG
+477 

>member
-1 MSVGDAKHPLR
+1 MGSTRNPLR

-20 SGFYAAEHLLS
+20 SGFYAAEHILGQ
-31 HDGLNV
+31 DDINV
-37 QVEMFD
+37 QVDMFD

-66 TRVFDKVAAN
+66 TRVYDRIAQHPDFR
-76 PNFCF
+76 F

-87 GRNIEHED
+87 GTDLEYED
-95 LLEYFHAVIYCVG
+95 LLEYFHAVIFCVG

-115 GIAREYLPGS
+115 GIPREYLPGS

-143 LTFDFSGERV
+143 LTFDFSGDNV

-166 RVLMLPPEELAA
+166 RVLMLPPDELSA
-178 TDIGGHALRALSAN
+178 TDIGGHALRALSQN
-192 KVREVTIL
+192 KVRQVTIL

-215 RELAERNDIDV
+215 KELADRDDIDV
-226 IVDPA
+226 VVDPA
-231 DMQLDP
+231 DMVLDP

-243 SHSADRGRDQVL
+243 EQAPDRGRDQVL

-262 ERGDRGHDRR
+262 ERPSRGHDRR
-272 IVFRFLVSP
+272 IAFRFLVSP
-281 VEIVG
+281 VEILG
-286 TNRVEGVDV
+286 KDRVTGVEV
-295 VHNDLY
+295 VRNELY

-309 ARATDRHEIVPADI
+309 ARATDEREVIPADV

-355 DSLTGQPREGEY
+355 DPLTGQARPGEY
-367 VAPTG
+367 VAGWIKRGPNGIIGTNKPDAQETVEALVEDVRDQRLRREVLP
-372 SSAPTSPMRR
+372 APVFERFLAERQGEVVSFDDWKYLDAREVEKGEELGRPRLKFARVENM
-382 RRWRCSLRTCAPDAC
+382 LRTL
-397 ARRCCPPRC
+397 R
-406 STAFSPSDRARS
+406 DRDKAA
-418 SRSMTGSSSIRSRSR
+418 G
-433 RVRNLGARDSS
+433 
-444 SPGWRTC
+444 
-451 CASCGTATR
+451 
-460 AKRRSPR
+460 
-467 SRRACYAVRV
+467 
-477 PVRGRG
+477 

>member
-1 MSVGDAKHPLR
+1 MSVGGAEHPLR

-31 HDGLNV
+31 QADLDV

-76 PNFCF
+76 PEFRF

-200 GRRGPAQAAF
+200 ARRGPAQAAF

-215 RELAERNDIDV
+215 RELAERDDIDV
-226 IVDPA
+226 IVDPG

-255 DLLRELS
+255 DLLRGLS

-367 VAPTG
+367 VAGWIKRGPNGIIGTNKPDSQETVEMLVEDLRAG
-372 SSAPTSPMRR
+372 RMRKQVLSPEVFDRFLSQRQGEVVSFDDWKFLDSREVAMGEELGRPR
-382 RRWRCSLRTCAPDAC
+382 LKFARVENMLRVL
-397 ARRCCPPRC
+397 RH
-406 STAFSPSDRARS
+406 
-418 SRSMTGSSSIRSRSR
+418 
-433 RVRNLGARDSS
+433 
-444 SPGWRTC
+444 
-451 CASCGTATR
+451 
-460 AKRRSPR
+460 
-467 SRRACYAVRV
+467 
-477 PVRGRG
+477 RGRN

>member
-1 MSVGDAKHPLR
+1 MPVGSQRNPLR

-20 SGFYAAEHLLS
+20 SGFYAAEHILAQDDI
-31 HDGLNV
+31 HT
-37 QVEMFD
+37 QVDMFD

-66 TRVFDKVAAN
+66 TRVYDKVAEH
-76 PNFCF
+76 PDFRF

-87 GRNIEHED
+87 GTDLEYED
-95 LLEYFHAVIYCVG
+95 LLEYFHAVIFCVG

-115 GIAREYLPGS
+115 GIPREYLPGS

-143 LTFDFSGERV
+143 LTFDFSGDNV

-166 RVLMLPPEELAA
+166 RVLMLPPDELAA
-178 TDIGGHALRALSAN
+178 TDIGGHALRALSEN
-192 KVREVTIL
+192 KVRQVTIL
-200 GRRGPAQAAF
+200 GRRGPAQTAF

-215 RELAERNDIDV
+215 KELADRDDIDV

-243 SHSADRGRDQVL
+243 EQAPDRGRDQVL
-255 DLLRELS
+255 ELLRELAQ
-262 ERGDRGHDRR
+262 RPARGHDRR

-281 VEIVG
+281 VEILG
-286 TNRVEGVDV
+286 KDRVEGVEV
-295 VHNDLY
+295 VRNELY

-309 ARATDRHEIVPADI
+309 ARATDEREVIPADI

-355 DSLTGQPREGEY
+355 DPLTGQARLGEY
-367 VAPTG
+367 AAGWIKRGPNGIIGTNKPDAQETVEALVEDVRDQRL
-372 SSAPTSPMRR
+372 RR
-382 RRWRCSLRTCAPDAC
+382 EVLAARVFERFLAERQGEVVSFADWKYLDAREVEKGEEMGRPRLKFARVENMLRTL
-397 ARRCCPPRC
+397 RE
-406 STAFSPSDRARS
+406 
-418 SRSMTGSSSIRSRSR
+418 
-433 RVRNLGARDSS
+433 RDKA
-444 SPGWRTC
+444 G
-451 CASCGTATR
+451 G
-460 AKRRSPR
+460 
-467 SRRACYAVRV
+467 
-477 PVRGRG
+477 

>member
-1 MSVGDAKHPLR
+1 MSMGGAEHPLR

-31 HDGLNV
+31 HDDLNV

-76 PNFCF
+76 PEFRF
-81 RGNVEF
+81 RGTVEF

-95 LLEYFHAVIYCVG
+95 LLEYFNAVIYCVG

-215 RELAERNDIDV
+215 RELAERDDIDV

-343 TATIPNDRGRVI
+343 TSTIPNDRGRVI

-367 VAPTG
+367 VAGWIKRGPNGIIGTNK
-372 SSAPTSPMRR
+372 
-382 RRWRCSLRTCAPDAC
+382 PDAQETVEMLVEDLRAGRMRKEVLSPEVFNRFLSQRQGEVVSFDDWKFLDSREVAKGEELGRPRLKF
-397 ARRCCPPRC
+397 ARVENMLRVLRHR
-406 STAFSPSDRARS
+406 DR
-418 SRSMTGSSSIRSRSR
+418 
-433 RVRNLGARDSS
+433 N
-444 SPGWRTC
+444 
-451 CASCGTATR
+451 
-460 AKRRSPR
+460 
-467 SRRACYAVRV
+467 
-477 PVRGRG
+477 

>member
-1 MSVGDAKHPLR
+1 MSMGGAEHPLR

-31 HDGLNV
+31 HDDLNV

-76 PNFCF
+76 PDFCF

-95 LLEYFHAVIYCVG
+95 LLEYFNAVIYCVG

-215 RELAERNDIDV
+215 RELAERDDIDV
-226 IVDPA
+226 IVDPG

-286 TNRVEGVDV
+286 INRVEGVDV

-343 TATIPNDRGRVI
+343 TSTIPNDRGRVI

-367 VAPTG
+367 VAGWIKRGPNGIIGTNK
-372 SSAPTSPMRR
+372 
-382 RRWRCSLRTCAPDAC
+382 PDAQETVEMLVEDLRAGRMRKQVLSPEVFNRFLSQRQGEVVSFDDWKFLDSREVAKGEELGRPRLKF
-397 ARRCCPPRC
+397 ARVENMLRVLRHR
-406 STAFSPSDRARS
+406 DR
-418 SRSMTGSSSIRSRSR
+418 
-433 RVRNLGARDSS
+433 N
-444 SPGWRTC
+444 
-451 CASCGTATR
+451 
-460 AKRRSPR
+460 
-467 SRRACYAVRV
+467 
-477 PVRGRG
+477 

>member
-1 MSVGDAKHPLR
+1 MSMGGAEHPLR

-31 HDGLNV
+31 HDDLNV

-66 TRVFDKVAAN
+66 TRVFDKVATN
-76 PNFCF
+76 PEFRF

-95 LLEYFHAVIYCVG
+95 LLEYFNAVIYCVG

-215 RELAERNDIDV
+215 RELAERDDIDV

-343 TATIPNDRGRVI
+343 TSTIPNDRGRVI

-367 VAPTG
+367 VAGWIKRGPNGIIGTNK
-372 SSAPTSPMRR
+372 
-382 RRWRCSLRTCAPDAC
+382 PDAQETVEMLVEDLRAGRMRKEVLSPEVFNRFLSQRQGEVVSFDDWKFLDSREVAKGEELGRPRLKF
-397 ARRCCPPRC
+397 ARVENMLRVLRHR
-406 STAFSPSDRARS
+406 DR
-418 SRSMTGSSSIRSRSR
+418 
-433 RVRNLGARDSS
+433 N
-444 SPGWRTC
+444 
-451 CASCGTATR
+451 
-460 AKRRSPR
+460 
-467 SRRACYAVRV
+467 
-477 PVRGRG
+477 

>member
-1 MSVGDAKHPLR
+1 MGGAEHPLR

-31 HDGLNV
+31 HDDLNV

-66 TRVFDKVAAN
+66 TRVFDKVATN
-76 PNFCF
+76 PEFRF

-95 LLEYFHAVIYCVG
+95 LLEYFNAVIYCVG

-215 RELAERNDIDV
+215 RELAERDDIDV

-343 TATIPNDRGRVI
+343 TSTIPNDRGRVI

-367 VAPTG
+367 VAGWIKRGPNGIIGTNK
-372 SSAPTSPMRR
+372 
-382 RRWRCSLRTCAPDAC
+382 PDAQETVEMLVEDLRAGRMRKQVLSPEVFNRFLSQRQGEVVSFDDWKFLDSREVAKGEELGRPRLKF
-397 ARRCCPPRC
+397 ARVENMLRVLRHR
-406 STAFSPSDRARS
+406 DR
-418 SRSMTGSSSIRSRSR
+418 
-433 RVRNLGARDSS
+433 N
-444 SPGWRTC
+444 
-451 CASCGTATR
+451 
-460 AKRRSPR
+460 
-467 SRRACYAVRV
+467 
-477 PVRGRG
+477 

>member
-1 MSVGDAKHPLR
+1 MSMGGAEHPLR

-31 HDGLNV
+31 HDDLNV

-76 PNFCF
+76 PEFRF

-95 LLEYFHAVIYCVG
+95 LLEYFNAVIYCVG

-215 RELAERNDIDV
+215 RELAERDDIDV
-226 IVDPA
+226 IVNPA

-343 TATIPNDRGRVI
+343 TSTIPNDRGRVI

-367 VAPTG
+367 VAGWIKRGPNGIIGTNK
-372 SSAPTSPMRR
+372 
-382 RRWRCSLRTCAPDAC
+382 PDAQETVEMLVEDLRAGRMRKEVLSPEVFNRFLSQRQGEVVSFDDWKFLDSREVAKGEELGRPRLKF
-397 ARRCCPPRC
+397 ARVENMLRVLRHR
-406 STAFSPSDRARS
+406 DR
-418 SRSMTGSSSIRSRSR
+418 
-433 RVRNLGARDSS
+433 N
-444 SPGWRTC
+444 
-451 CASCGTATR
+451 
-460 AKRRSPR
+460 
-467 SRRACYAVRV
+467 
-477 PVRGRG
+477 

>member
-1 MSVGDAKHPLR
+1 MAVGTKRNPLR

-20 SGFYAAEHLLS
+20 SGFYAAEHVLEQDDL
-31 HDGLNV
+31 HV
-37 QVEMFD
+37 QVDMFD

-66 TRVFDKVAAN
+66 TRVYDRIAEHPDFR
-76 PNFCF
+76 F

-87 GRNIEHED
+87 GTDLEYED
-95 LLEYFHAVIYCVG
+95 LLEYFHAVIFCVG

-115 GIAREYLPGS
+115 GIPREYLPGS

-143 LTFDFSGERV
+143 RTFDFSGDNV

-166 RVLMLPPEELAA
+166 RVLMLPPDELKA
-178 TDIGGHALRALSAN
+178 TDIGGHALRALSEN
-192 KVREVTIL
+192 KVRQVTIL

-215 RELAERNDIDV
+215 KELAERDDIDV

-243 SHSADRGRDQVL
+243 EQSPDRSRDKVL
-255 DLLRELS
+255 ELLRELAD
-262 ERGDRGHDRR
+262 RPPRGHDRR

-281 VEIVG
+281 VEIVVKD
-286 TNRVEGVDV
+286 RVEGVEV
-295 VHNDLY
+295 VHNELY

-309 ARATDRHEIVPADI
+309 ARATDQREVIPADI

-355 DSLTGQPREGEY
+355 DPLTGQPRAGEY
-367 VAPTG
+367 AAGWIKRGPTG
-372 SSAPTSPMRR
+372 IIGTNK
-382 RRWRCSLRTCAPDAC
+382 PDAQETVEMLLEDVRDQRLRREVLP
-397 ARRCCPPRC
+397 ARVFDKFLAERQGEVVSYDDWQYLDERERTKGEELGRPRLKF
-406 STAFSPSDRARS
+406 ARVENMMRALRE
-418 SRSMTGSSSIRSRSR
+418 RTKGGS
-433 RVRNLGARDSS
+433 
-444 SPGWRTC
+444 
-451 CASCGTATR
+451 
-460 AKRRSPR
+460 
-467 SRRACYAVRV
+467 
-477 PVRGRG
+477 